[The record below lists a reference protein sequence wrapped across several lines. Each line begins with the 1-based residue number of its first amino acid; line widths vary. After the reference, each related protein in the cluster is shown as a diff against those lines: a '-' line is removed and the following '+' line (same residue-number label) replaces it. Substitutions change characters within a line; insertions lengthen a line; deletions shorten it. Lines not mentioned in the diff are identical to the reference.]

1 MFCVKSHRRLLRAA
15 GAELDPGEPQLC
27 RRGLDPPQQRA
38 RHAEAAMVAVNRHAV
53 HLEVASSL
61 LRTAPSSDSSHAAR
75 TDLHHVGGRA
85 HHPALDGRHV
95 EAGEVAPPRPVLQ
108 PRVPHVRG
116 EGVAGV
122 VPVGVV
128 EGGHHHQLDQQLGRE
143 QLGAGP
149 QQLAQQAQLQ
159 QLQEAG
165 HRGLGGE
172 GSPVGAAPVLQDPAA
187 EYLAHLVMV
196 STLVIPDTDNIFV
209 LVCHLNSLA
218 VWKRVRNTT
227 VY

>member
-1 MFCVKSHRRLLRAA
+1 M
-15 GAELDPGEPQLC
+15 
-27 RRGLDPPQQRA
+27 
-38 RHAEAAMVAVNRHAV
+38 
-53 HLEVASSL
+53 
-61 LRTAPSSDSSHAAR
+61 
-75 TDLHHVGGRA
+75 
-85 HHPALDGRHV
+85 
-95 EAGEVAPPRPVLQ
+95 LQ

-128 EGGHHHQLDQQLGRE
+128 EGGHHHQLDHQLGRE

-172 GSPVGAAPVLQDPAA
+172 GSPVGAAPVLQDTAA

-196 STLVIPDTDNIFV
+196 TTLVTPDTDNIFV
-209 LVCHLNSLA
+209 LVSHLYSHSSSMEA
-218 VWKRVRNTT
+218 SASTVHGTPRKPVRPIVSSKIMYNFFSI
-227 VY
+227 YILYFDWMEFHNRK